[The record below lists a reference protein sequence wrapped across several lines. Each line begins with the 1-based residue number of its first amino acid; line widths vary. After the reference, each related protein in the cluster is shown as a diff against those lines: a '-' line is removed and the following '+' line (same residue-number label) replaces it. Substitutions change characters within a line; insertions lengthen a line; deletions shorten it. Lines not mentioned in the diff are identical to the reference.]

1 MKEIT
6 YNEAKEIKKLI
17 DEKCNVLSKKLN
29 SFPKGDMGLVVEEI
43 RLSNEYQSIKR
54 EFEKSFKELQEF
66 NKWFMKRFKK
76 EYAKERRE
84 NYYSKFSN
92 H

>member
-1 MKEIT
+1 
-6 YNEAKEIKKLI
+6 
-17 DEKCNVLSKKLN
+17 
-29 SFPKGDMGLVVEEI
+29 MGLVVEEI

-92 H
+92 R